1 MREQPTFIVPR
12 YMFFFFN
19 FLTRR
24 IESRK
29 LIWKAETKLDTKNND
44 YIKMLGHSVEEGLDK
59 KAKVKK

>member
-1 MREQPTFIVPR
+1 MI
-12 YMFFFFN
+12 N
-19 FLTRR
+19 RR

-59 KAKVKK
+59 KAKVSNMSLIVLSRFPCYYAFK